1 MDPRGSCF
9 GFDVQGA
16 MCPPNGDT
24 APLVNTPADPYIYMV
39 TRGVTHPQENPEFT
53 QAVLHREQRR
63 RLEGGPDP
71 LVQRAQAYAA
81 AAALGRAPALYFAD
95 GPPPPPP
102 PPLLECGPVHK
113 RSRAPPVSH
122 EATDA
127 HLHAGPSPLELY
139 TDVVDGLR
147 RQFRPPVNGDLARQ
161 HFDLSRVGLAAILA
175 GMPQVRSAGARGIIA
190 GLHAAHVAGLRERL
204 ERADRLA
211 HRLAHKDCSLS
222 FFNE

>member
-71 LVQRAQAYAA
+71 RPRRPGPAAPAGAA
-81 AAALGRAPALYFAD
+81 AGAA
-95 GPPPPPP
+95 
-102 PPLLECGPVHK
+102 
-113 RSRAPPVSH
+113 
-122 EATDA
+122 
-127 HLHAGPSPLELY
+127 
-139 TDVVDGLR
+139 
-147 RQFRPPVNGDLARQ
+147 
-161 HFDLSRVGLAAILA
+161 RV
-175 GMPQVRSAGARGIIA
+175 
-190 GLHAAHVAGLRERL
+190 
-204 ERADRLA
+204 
-211 HRLAHKDCSLS
+211 
-222 FFNE
+222 